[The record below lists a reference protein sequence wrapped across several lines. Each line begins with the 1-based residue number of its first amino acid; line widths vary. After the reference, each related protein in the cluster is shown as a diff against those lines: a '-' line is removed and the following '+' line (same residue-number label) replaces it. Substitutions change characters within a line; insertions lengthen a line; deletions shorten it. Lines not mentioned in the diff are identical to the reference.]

1 MNQVQVLFQFEEG
14 GYSPII
20 IQCTSDMKM
29 NVVIDSF
36 KNKVNAD
43 KIKINFNDY
52 IFYFDDKKMSLD
64 STIADFQNGSNSA
77 SRSLM
82 LISVRK
88 RSKFIKCPDCEGNT
102 CFLKIEN
109 YGLNYYG
116 CPYNHKFVK
125 TFAQYEDSQKI
136 NYGQI
141 KCGKCSKTRKEVKEM
156 YKCLTCSKK
165 FQRSCYFCD
174 ECDALF
180 AKDNSGEKHKTIK
193 YDDKNYICLDGCDYS
208 SYCLNCKKD
217 LCEICEK
224 GHKNKKHDIVKYDSI
239 TPKIKLIKRE
249 LEELKGKIAESKSH
263 IEQILRMI
271 EDASSA
277 LDKYYIICMDIVG
290 KYESYNTRLRNFH
303 IINNIN
309 FIEKSNK
316 IVMENLNELLKGENS
331 KKDYLNKCDILFDIF
346 YKERGNYTGSNTKD
360 NNNPPKIEVRVQN
373 EKNFGGED
381 SKNGRAN
388 K

>member
-1 MNQVQVLFQFEEG
+1 MNPVQVLFQFEEG

-43 KIKINFNDY
+43 GINIEFNDY
-52 IFYFDDKKMSLD
+52 SFYFNDNIINLD
-64 STIADFQNGSNSA
+64 SKLSRFQLKSI
-77 SRSLM
+77 L
-82 LISVRK
+82 SVRK
-88 RSKFIKCPDCEGNT
+88 RSKLTKCPDCEGNT

-208 SYCLNCKKD
+208 SYCSTCKKD

-224 GHKNKKHDIVKYDSI
+224 GHKNKKHDIIKYDSI

-346 YKERGNYTGSNTKD
+346 YKERGNYIGSNTKD

>member
-1 MNQVQVLFQFEEG
+1 MNPVQVLFQFEEG

-20 IQCTSDMKM
+20 IQCNSDMKM

-43 KIKINFNDY
+43 GINIEFNDY
-52 IFYFDDKKMSLD
+52 SFYFNDNIINLD
-64 STIADFQNGSNSA
+64 SKLSRFQLRSSSS
-77 SRSLM
+77 SRT
-82 LISVRK
+82 LIILSVRK
-88 RSKFIKCPDCEGNT
+88 RSKLTKCPDCEGNT

-208 SYCLNCKKD
+208 SYCLTCKKD

-346 YKERGNYTGSNTKD
+346 YKERGNYIGSNTKD

>member
-1 MNQVQVLFQFEEG
+1 MNPVQVLFQFEEG
-14 GYSPII
+14 GYPPII
-20 IQCTSDMKM
+20 IQCNSDMKM
-29 NVVIDSF
+29 NAVIDSF

-43 KIKINFNDY
+43 GINIEFNDY
-52 IFYFDDKKMSLD
+52 SFYFNDNIINLD
-64 STIADFQNGSNSA
+64 SKLSRFQLRSSSS
-77 SRSLM
+77 SRT
-82 LISVRK
+82 LIILSVRK
-88 RSKFIKCPDCEGNT
+88 RSKLTKCPDCEGNT

-109 YGLNYYG
+109 YGLIYYG
-116 CPYNHKFVK
+116 CPHNHELVK

-141 KCGKCSKTRKEVKEM
+141 KCDKCSKTRKEVKEM

-165 FQRSCYFCD
+165 FQRSCYFCN
-174 ECDALF
+174 ECDAIF
-180 AKDNSGEKHKTIK
+180 AKDNSGVKHKTIK
-193 YDDKNYICLDGCDYS
+193 YDDKNYICLDGCDYLS
-208 SYCLNCKKD
+208 FCSTCKKD

-224 GHKNKKHDIVKYDSI
+224 SHKNKKHDIVKYDSI
-239 TPKIKLIKRE
+239 TPKIKAIKRE
-249 LEELKGKIAESKSH
+249 LEEIKGKIAESKSH
-263 IEQILRMI
+263 IKQILKMI
-271 EDASSA
+271 EDASST

-316 IVMENLNELLKGENS
+316 IVMENLNDLLKGENF

-360 NNNPPKIEVRVQN
+360 NNNPPKIEVHVQK

-381 SKNGRAN
+381 SKKGRTN